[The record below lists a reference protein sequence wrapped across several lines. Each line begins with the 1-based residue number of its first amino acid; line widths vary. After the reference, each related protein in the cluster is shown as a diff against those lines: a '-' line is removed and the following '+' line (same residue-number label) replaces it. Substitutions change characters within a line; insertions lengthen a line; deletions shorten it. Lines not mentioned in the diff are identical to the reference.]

1 MTQKRKVGRPRNFD
15 IDAALETAT
24 HVFWEKG
31 YDGASMKDLTEAMGI
46 NSPSLY
52 SVFGDKK
59 GLYIQTIQRYMNNDS
74 CAPMDAFES
83 EADMEKAVRA
93 FMKAA
98 LDNATQQPSGR
109 LGCFMTNCVSTSV
122 GTVEGSQELLRE
134 AIQNAIGSNIAN
146 IGLVLGVTAMVRE
159 LAFGEAT
166 LKREIPWLIGATLL
180 VLVCLLNFR
189 LGVLDGVALLGG
201 LAFLLYRL
209 KATSGGALPDTVQ
222 SELDELPDM
231 AMLPAA
237 LWFLVGLG
245 VLLLSSHLLVEAA
258 TGIAERFH
266 VSPHVIGLTIIAVGT
281 SLPELSV
288 TVTAALRGHADLA
301 IGNVVGS
308 NILNI
313 LAVLAIPAL
322 LTPQDIAHAVVWR
335 DYGVMMGLTAL
346 LVLFAYGIGSRKVVT
361 RFEGSVLAI
370 IWVGYTWLVYY
381 QDHA

>member
-134 AIQNAIGSNIAN
+134 AIQSADNK
-146 IGLVLGVTAMVRE
+146 
-159 LAFGEAT
+159 LAARF
-166 LKREIPWLIGATLL
+166 
-180 VLVCLLNFR
+180 
-189 LGVLDGVALLGG
+189 D
-201 LAFLLYRL
+201 
-209 KATSGGALPDTVQ
+209 
-222 SELDELPDM
+222 
-231 AMLPAA
+231 
-237 LWFLVGLG
+237 
-245 VLLLSSHLLVEAA
+245 
-258 TGIAERFH
+258 AEKEK
-266 VSPHVIGLTIIAVGT
+266 GN
-281 SLPELSV
+281 LPETFPSMERARLMFD
-288 TVTAALRGHADLA
+288 LRQGHVLRARAGISREAMEADLDYR
-301 IGNVVGS
+301 VHM
-308 NILNI
+308 
-313 LAVLAIPAL
+313 VL
-322 LTPQDIAHAVVWR
+322 
-335 DYGVMMGLTAL
+335 YVMA
-346 LVLFAYGIGSRKVVT
+346 A
-361 RFEGSVLAI
+361 
-370 IWVGYTWLVYY
+370 
-381 QDHA
+381 